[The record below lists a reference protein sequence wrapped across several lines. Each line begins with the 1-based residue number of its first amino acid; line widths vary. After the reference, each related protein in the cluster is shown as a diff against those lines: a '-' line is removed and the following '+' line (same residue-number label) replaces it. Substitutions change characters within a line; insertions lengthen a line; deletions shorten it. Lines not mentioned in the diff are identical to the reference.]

1 MTSDILVMEA
11 LTVLL
16 QIRGKSAK
24 GCTKETCPVQD
35 SIYEYYL
42 SLPISAILAAL
53 FAISLFL
60 HVFQGFRAKS
70 WSFMTALAI
79 GTTLEVIGILC
90 IEDLESTLLSLDV
103 VYVGRIPLRNDV
115 FSRA

>member
-35 SIYEYYL
+35 SIYGYYP
-42 SLPISAILAAL
+42 SLPINAILAGL
-53 FAISLFL
+53 FAISLFV
-60 HVFQGFRAKS
+60 HVFQGIRAKS
-70 WSFMTALAI
+70 WSFMAALGIGTALEAI
-79 GTTLEVIGILC
+79 GMLC
-90 IEDLESTLLSLDV
+90 IED
-103 VYVGRIPLRNDV
+103 VGSGVAKFGCKICWPH
-115 FSRA
+115 FAAQ